1 MIVAIHQPN
10 YLPYIGFFNK
20 MRNADVFVIYDDAQ
34 FSKRDFHHRNK
45 IRTRNG
51 WNWLFVPAEKEKKP
65 INEVKIKNEVK
76 LGGLIWSKYHWK
88 QIQTNYAKAEFFKS
102 YAGDLEKIY
111 NTPYERIIDLNMN
124 LIKFLMSSFGIETEI
139 VHSSMF
145 GITTHSSQKILDLV
159 KAVHG
164 DTYLSGSG
172 GHNYLDAS
180 LFEKEGIKVRFQD
193 FTHPVYK
200 QNFPGFF
207 SNMAAIDLL
216 FNVGEKSQNLV

>member
-1 MIVAIHQPN
+1 MIVAVHQPN

-20 MRNADVFVIYDDAQ
+20 MKNADVFIIYDDAQ

-45 IRTRNG
+45 IRTVNG
-51 WNWLFVPAEKEKKP
+51 WNWLFVPVGKEKKP
-65 INEVKIKNEVK
+65 INEVKIKNDVR
-76 LGGLIWSKYHWK
+76 LGGLIWSEYHWK
-88 QIQTNYAKAEFFKS
+88 QIQTNYAKADFFCS

-111 NTPYERIIDLNMN
+111 SAPYERIIDLNMN

-139 VHSSMF
+139 VNSSIF
-145 GITTHSSQKILDLV
+145 EITTHSSQKILDLV

-172 GHNYLDAS
+172 GHNYLDLS
-180 LFEKEGIKVRFQD
+180 SFEKHEIKVNFQN
-193 FTHPVYK
+193 FQHPVYK

-207 SNMAAIDLL
+207 ANMAAIDLL
-216 FNVGEKSQNLV
+216 LNVGEKSQNLV